1 MRPSL
6 GGGTRPGYQQQY
18 PGQQPL
24 QPRDPCLPL
33 TGYTGY
39 NGYTGYIKNGYN
51 NGYSGYNNGYSGYNN
66 GYNGYNSGYNNG
78 YSGYR
83 PVAVPQIHYGLRF
96 RSGGLTS
103 SSAEDD
109 ISRHHEPAEQ
119 ATSVEEVT
127 ETSRQHSPEQ
137 LTGGVS
143 HFI

>member
-1 MRPSL
+1 MKGLGMRPSV

-39 NGYTGYIKNGYN
+39 NGYTGYIN
-51 NGYSGYNNGYSGYNN
+51 NGYNN
-66 GYNGYNSGYNNG
+66 GYNGY
-78 YSGYR
+78 R
-83 PVAVPQIHYGLRF
+83 PAAVPQVHYGLRF
-96 RSGGLTS
+96 RSGGLAS

-109 ISRHHEPAEQ
+109 ISRHHDPAEQ

-137 LTGGVS
+137 LTGGER
-143 HFI
+143 HFIYEVKRRHV

>member
-96 RSGGLTS
+96 RSGGLAS

>member
-24 QPRDPCLPL
+24 QPREPCLPF

-51 NGYSGYNNGYSGYNN
+51 NGYSGYNNGY
-66 GYNGYNSGYNNG
+66 NGYNSGY
-78 YSGYR
+78 R
-83 PVAVPQIHYGLRF
+83 PLAVPQIHYGLRF
-96 RSGGLTS
+96 RSGGLAS

-137 LTGGVS
+137 LTGGVW

>member
-24 QPRDPCLPL
+24 QPREPCLPF

-51 NGYSGYNNGYSGYNN
+51 NGYSGYNNGYN

-96 RSGGLTS
+96 RSGGLAS

>member
-24 QPRDPCLPL
+24 QPREPCLPL

-51 NGYSGYNNGYSGYNN
+51 NGYSGY
-66 GYNGYNSGYNNG
+66 
-78 YSGYR
+78 R

-96 RSGGLTS
+96 RSGGLAS

-109 ISRHHEPAEQ
+109 ISRHHGPAEQ